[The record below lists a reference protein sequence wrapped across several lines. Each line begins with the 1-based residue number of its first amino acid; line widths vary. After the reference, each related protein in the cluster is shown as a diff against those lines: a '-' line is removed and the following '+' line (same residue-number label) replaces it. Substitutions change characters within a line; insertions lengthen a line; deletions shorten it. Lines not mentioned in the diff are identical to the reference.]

1 MNEAEVEKILTWA
14 EKYAA
19 RSGFR
24 VNPDREQARL
34 IALGLLKNQEKYGK
48 RYCPCRVVTGNAEED
63 RKIICP
69 CAYHKD
75 EIAAQGQCHCGLFV
89 K

>member
-1 MNEAEVEKILTWA
+1 MTEEEDKILEWA
-14 EKYAA
+14 EKYAS
-19 RSGFR
+19 RSGFK
-24 VNPDREQARL
+24 VNPDKEQARL
-34 IALGLLKNQEKYGK
+34 IAQGLSKNQAKYGK

-63 RKIICP
+63 RKSICP

-75 EIAAQGQCHCGLFV
+75 EIAQHGSCHCELFV